1 MFSTNSAIAAFKK
14 ANTQAEEAVRELQR
28 DGFDMKKVSIVGM
41 RTDVLIAEADSNL
54 CGAYERMLAGSGLLV
69 ETAADGLDCWSK
81 RRARCPDSLMIDMD
95 LLWGGSDGVLAR
107 LREDS
112 NVEVRPEVFV
122 TGDES
127 PEILS
132 QRAGIAVGRCFQ
144 KPLEMSA
151 VLDSICDAFSSED
164 EITFLGVRV

>member
-1 MFSTNSAIAAFKK
+1 MLNENLAVAPFEKLTLVEKLDFKRQMGDF
-14 ANTQAEEAVRELQR
+14 T
-28 DGFDMKKVSIVGM
+28 MKQSSVVVM
-41 RTDVLIAEADSNL
+41 RTDVLIAEADAKL
-54 CGAYERMLAGSGLLV
+54 CVAYERMLAGSGLLI
-69 ETAADGLDCWSK
+69 ETAVDGLDCWSK
-81 RRARCPDSLMIDMD
+81 LRARCPDALMIDMD

-132 QRAGIAVGRCFQ
+132 RRAGVAVGRCFQ

-151 VLDSICDAFSSED
+151 VLDSICDAFSSEA
-164 EITFLGVRV
+164 EITFLGIRV

>member
-1 MFSTNSAIAAFKK
+1 MLNENLAVAPFEKR
-14 ANTQAEEAVRELQR
+14 EEGDEKHQNNDVN
-28 DGFDMKKVSIVGM
+28 MKQSSVVVM
-41 RTDVLIAEADSNL
+41 RTDVLIAEADAKL
-54 CGAYERMLAGSGLLV
+54 CVAYERMLAGSGLLI
-69 ETAADGLDCWSK
+69 ETAVDGLDCWSK
-81 RRARCPDSLMIDMD
+81 LRARCPDALMIDMD

-132 QRAGIAVGRCFQ
+132 RRAGVAVGRCFQ

-151 VLDSICDAFSSED
+151 VLDSICDAFSSEA
-164 EITFLGVRV
+164 EIALLGVRV